1 MTFSALYVL
10 ATFIISLVALAK
22 WQGKAEPI
30 FGITL
35 LALYLPG
42 FITNEALLASA
53 SNSGLLTLVLLIC
66 AAFVLERTILLQ
78 RFAAWML
85 SADFNKSWWRV
96 MMCSILSSSLLNNT
110 AVVSMLIGP
119 LREARRHPTR
129 RLILPMTYAVSMGGM
144 LTLVGTSTNL
154 IVNTMVIEVGLPA
167 LDLLDFL
174 PVGAIAALVGLGW
187 LWLAR
192 NLLPSR
198 PLYVKGEEE
207 HYLVEARLA
216 KSSTLVGKTIA
227 QAGLRHLSQ
236 LFLVEI
242 VRKDRTICPV
252 SPATILVAGDRL
264 LFSGEPTAIGM
275 LGRFPGLV
283 SYARRQGISDKQ
295 LTEVLLLPDS
305 PLCGG
310 KLRDSDFRAKF
321 DAAVIA
327 IKRDGLALSGSL
339 GEQVLTAGDF
349 IILAT
354 GPDFS
359 GRSNLSKN
367 FIVIKGAKPSVVLT
381 PLVEWLMIMGFI
393 LSVGLSALGVI
404 SLFKAMVFYF
414 SGLLLSGALSLNEIR
429 RRFPL
434 GLWLIVMAALAL
446 AKAMESSG
454 LMASFSR
461 IVSYNLADISPRLS
475 LLILLI
481 VTWLVTELVTNNATA
496 AMMTP
501 IALALAKGMGV
512 SEMPFVMAVAY
523 AASCSFINPF
533 SYQTNLMA
541 LRAGEYCILDYVKM
555 GLPLSIF
562 YISVLFFSIPVF
574 FPF

>member
-1 MTFSALYVL
+1 M
-10 ATFIISLVALAK
+10 
-22 WQGKAEPI
+22 
-30 FGITL
+30 
-35 LALYLPG
+35 
-42 FITNEALLASA
+42 
-53 SNSGLLTLVLLIC
+53 
-66 AAFVLERTILLQ
+66 
-78 RFAAWML
+78 
-85 SADFNKSWWRV
+85 
-96 MMCSILSSSLLNNT
+96 
-110 AVVSMLIGP
+110 
-119 LREARRHPTR
+119 
-129 RLILPMTYAVSMGGM
+129 
-144 LTLVGTSTNL
+144 
-154 IVNTMVIEVGLPA
+154 
-167 LDLLDFL
+167 
-174 PVGAIAALVGLGW
+174 
-187 LWLAR
+187 
-192 NLLPSR
+192 
-198 PLYVKGEEE
+198 
-207 HYLVEARLA
+207 
-216 KSSTLVGKTIA
+216 
-227 QAGLRHLSQ
+227 
-236 LFLVEI
+236 
-242 VRKDRTICPV
+242 

-367 FIVIKGAKPSVVLT
+367 FIIIKGAKPSVVLT

-393 LSVGLSALGVI
+393 LSVGLSALGVV
-404 SLFKAMVFYF
+404 SLFKAMVCYF

-461 IVSYNLADISPRLS
+461 IISYNLADISPRLS

-512 SEMPFVMAVAY
+512 SAMPFVMAVAY

-562 YISVLFFSIPVF
+562 YISVLFFSIPMF